1 MSDFSYVILWTLTI
15 NLTIV
20 ILLQIFLDTEEENN

>member
-1 MSDFSYVILWTLTI
+1 MNDFTYVILWTLSI

-20 ILLQIFLDTEEENN
+20 ILLQIFLDTEED